1 MTESMKYYESIRRK
15 YPEAVSKDQFYQIA
29 HISKATAL
37 HLLQNG
43 LVPCKDTG
51 KKTRRY
57 TIRTDDIIFYLID
70 RELHPEVYR
79 APDRWYQERSGHY
92 NSRVTYRNELT
103 KLSEEERANFRKY
116 MEDEFCQYGD
126 LLTVVEVAEAIGYCD
141 ASLHRWCNAKK
152 LKSFNISGKFLI
164 PKISLVDFLVSQ
176 YSFDITRKTWKHTL
190 LIKGFLDRLDT
201 IMLDPGKGFGYCRFA
216 PQQGQLSSAS

>member
-1 MTESMKYYESIRRK
+1 MNN
-15 YPEAVSKDQFYQIA
+15 IA
-29 HISKATAL
+29 INKGHENSHAFVL
-37 HLLQNG
+37 V
-43 LVPCKDTG
+43 VPCKDTG

-103 KLSEEERANFRKY
+103 RLSEEERANFRKY

-126 LLTVVEVAEAIGYCD
+126 LLTIVEVAEAIGYCD
-141 ASLHRWCNAKK
+141 TSLHRWCNAKK

-216 PQQGQLSSAS
+216 PQQGRLSSAS

>member
-15 YPEAVSKDQFYQIA
+15 YPEAVSKDQFYKIA

-79 APDRWYQERSGHY
+79 APDRWYQ
-92 NSRVTYRNELT
+92 
-103 KLSEEERANFRKY
+103 
-116 MEDEFCQYGD
+116 
-126 LLTVVEVAEAIGYCD
+126 
-141 ASLHRWCNAKK
+141 
-152 LKSFNISGKFLI
+152 
-164 PKISLVDFLVSQ
+164 
-176 YSFDITRKTWKHTL
+176 
-190 LIKGFLDRLDT
+190 
-201 IMLDPGKGFGYCRFA
+201 
-216 PQQGQLSSAS
+216 